1 MKIFIFIISIIG
13 VILFI
18 YLNFRL
24 SCKFNLTLEYINTYI
39 EVNILKKKFKFS
51 KKIYYTNVVK
61 IIFNIKHDKTK
72 EKNFEKFKHLL
83 KYRKYFRCF
92 IIKNISFYAECYD
105 DKFSIAIEFYIVNNL
120 LKRSLLNENYLIQ
133 N

>member
-13 VILFI
+13 VIIFI

-24 SCKFNLTLEYINTYI
+24 GCKFNLTVEYINAYF
-39 EVNILKKKFKFS
+39 EVDIFKKKFKFN
-51 KKIYYTNVVK
+51 KKIFYKNVVQ
-61 IIFNIKHDKTK
+61 ILLNIKHDETK
-72 EKNFEKFKHLL
+72 EKNLEKFKQML
-83 KYRKYFRCF
+83 KYRKYFRYF
-92 IIKNISFYAECYD
+92 IVKNISFYAECYD